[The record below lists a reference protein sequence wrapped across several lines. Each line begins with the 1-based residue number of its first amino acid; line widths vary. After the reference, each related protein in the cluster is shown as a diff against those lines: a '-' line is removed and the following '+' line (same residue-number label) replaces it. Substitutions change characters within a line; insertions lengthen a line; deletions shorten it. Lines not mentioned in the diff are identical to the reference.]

1 MSESSDAVTNGP
13 LAVHIEPL
21 CGELIEAGW
30 RPATVYRHRLL
41 LRELDGWA
49 QQEHPGRELRDEVV
63 EEFFARRRQAGFTV
77 RYSTTGMAP
86 VLDRLRVK
94 GAITSARVATASSPK
109 GRPDNEKDPVLA
121 AFVAY
126 MRVERRFA
134 ASTVETRWDIAR
146 HFRATLPDD
155 LAEVVPGHVVTFL
168 LGEVERLKPSAAAK
182 VGDGVRA
189 FLRYLF
195 ATGAL
200 DRDLSS
206 LALTVRAQR
215 RSPLPKAVDPAS
227 VRAML
232 DSCDRT
238 KAIGLRDL
246 AVLTVMARLG
256 LRAGEVAAISLDD
269 IDWDAAEL
277 VVHGKGRRTERLPL
291 PGDVGEV
298 VATWLRDGRPACP
311 SRALFVNLHG
321 HYGGSM
327 TSRTVAIRP

>member
-1 MSESSDAVTNGP
+1 
-13 LAVHIEPL
+13 
-21 CGELIEAGW
+21 
-30 RPATVYRHRLL
+30 
-41 LRELDGWA
+41 
-49 QQEHPGRELRDEVV
+49 
-63 EEFFARRRQAGFTV
+63 
-77 RYSTTGMAP
+77 

-155 LAEVVPGHVVTFL
+155 LAEVVPGHVITFL

-327 TSRTVAIRP
+327 TSSELGRVPVRASRRAGLRERVGSHRLRHTAATEMLRAGASLREVAQVLRHASESTTVIYAKVDRNALARCTQPWPGAAR